1 MFLDNSREGSLNVPV
16 VREEGELWEDDVFN
30 LGHLGLKVRDFRDGG
45 TILSSNL
52 LNFCFVGRWSRKKI

>member
-1 MFLDNSREGSLNVPV
+1 MCLV
-16 VREEGELWEDDVFN
+16 VREEGELWEDDEFN
-30 LGHLGLKVRDFRDGG
+30 LGHLSLKVRDFRDSG